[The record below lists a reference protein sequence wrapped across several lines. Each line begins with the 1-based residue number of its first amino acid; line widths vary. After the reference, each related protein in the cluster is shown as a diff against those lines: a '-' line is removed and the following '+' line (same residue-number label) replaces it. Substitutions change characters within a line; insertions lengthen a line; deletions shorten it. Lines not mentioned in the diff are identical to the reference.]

1 MSFFDHPWGRYG
13 TRGSIFLF
21 TVAAFLVGA
30 GTARTQEPAEVL
42 SLDADGRVS
51 VRATRLTSEFDLD
64 GRLDESIYQQLKPLT
79 DFTQQIP
86 EEGELGSERTE
97 AWVFFDDDNIYIGAR
112 NHESVPPSEWVANEM
127 RRDVIQLR
135 QNDSFSVMLDTFF
148 DRRNGAAFLVTP
160 IGGFSDF
167 AISNEGQR
175 VNSDWNV
182 VWDSRTARYDGG
194 WTVEMRIPFKSLRF
208 RPGRDQ
214 TWGIQLRR
222 IIRRRNEASYLTPL
236 PISAARGNSVIAG
249 LWRISEAATL
259 TDLQVPGQ
267 SLNAEVKPYGIGRM
281 TTDRTVTPEVGKDFN
296 QDLGFDVKYGIT
308 SNLTADFTY
317 NTDFAQVEV
326 DEQQVNLTRFSL
338 FFPEKREFFLEGRG
352 NFDFA
357 LGARGSAGDGTVSA
371 PTMFF
376 SRRIGLQQGKVVP
389 ILAGSRITGKVGA
402 FDVGALNIQTDAGDL
417 SGVESTNFTVLRLKR
432 DVLRRSTVGAIFT
445 NRSVSLTG
453 SGTNQLYG
461 ADAALAFGDDV
472 NLLGYLAK
480 SQTTGLNSHDLSY
493 MGRFGYT
500 GDRYGLQAGYLVV
513 EDNFNPEV
521 GFLRRDDFDQATGSA
536 RFSPRPQSISWIRRF
551 NLNASTDWL
560 WSKRGGELETRQ
572 HRAQFATELEN
583 SDQISFSVSNEFEQ
597 LYYTFPISQDVDL
610 RAGNYDFTSFR
621 TSYSFGQQRPVSGTL
636 SLRTGEFWSGNNT
649 SLGFNRGRIEM
660 TPQLSFEP
668 SYSVNWVTMPEGD
681 FTTHLGRVRFTYTF
695 TPRMYLSGLGQYN
708 SSLNTFSTNLRFRW
722 EWSPGSEVFLVYTE
736 DLSTDPFVPNRM
748 TELRNRG
755 LVIKI
760 NRLLQ
765 F

>member
-86 EEGELGSERTE
+86 EEGEPGSERTE

>member
-1 MSFFDHPWGRYG
+1 MFDHSWRRYSAFSR
-13 TRGSIFLF
+13 TWPV
-21 TVAAFLVGA
+21 TVLALLLAASSA
-30 GTARTQEPAEVL
+30 KAQEPTEVL
-42 SLDADGRVS
+42 SFDADGRIS
-51 VRATRLTSEFDLD
+51 VRATRLTGDFDLD
-64 GRLDESIYQQLKPLT
+64 GRLEESIYEQLKPLT

-86 EEGELGSERTE
+86 EEGEPGSERTE

-267 SLNAEVKPYGIGRM
+267 NLNAEVKPYGIGRM
-281 TTDRTVTPEVGKDFN
+281 TTDRTITPEVSKKFN
-296 QDLGFDVKYGIT
+296 EDLGFDVKYGIT

-357 LGARGSAGDGTVSA
+357 LGARGSAGDGGAVSA

-389 ILAGSRITGKVGA
+389 ILAGGRVTGKVGA
-402 FDVGALNIQTDAGDL
+402 VDVGALNIQTDAGDL
-417 SGVESTNFTVLRLKR
+417 PGFESTNFTVLRLKR
-432 DVLRRSTVGAIFT
+432 DVLRRSTVGAILT

-472 NLLGYLAK
+472 NFLGYLAK
-480 SQTTGLNSHDLSY
+480 SHTTGLNSHDLSY

-521 GFLRRDDFDQATGSA
+521 GFLRRDDFNQATGSA

-560 WSKRGGELETRQ
+560 WSKREGDLETRQ

-583 SDQISFSVSNEFEQ
+583 SDQVSFSVSNEFEQ
-597 LYYTFPISQDVDL
+597 LYHIFPISRGVELQ
-610 RAGNYDFTSFR
+610 AGNYDFTSFR
-621 TSYSFGQQRPVSGTL
+621 ASYSFGQQRPISGAL

-649 SLGFNRGRIEM
+649 SLGFNRGRIEV

-668 SYSVNWVTMPEGD
+668 NYSVNWVTMPEGD

-722 EWSPGSEVFLVYTE
+722 EWSPGSELFLVYTE
-736 DLSTDPFVPNRM
+736 DLDTDPFMPNRM

>member
-1 MSFFDHPWGRYG
+1 
-13 TRGSIFLF
+13 
-21 TVAAFLVGA
+21 
-30 GTARTQEPAEVL
+30 
-42 SLDADGRVS
+42 
-51 VRATRLTSEFDLD
+51 
-64 GRLDESIYQQLKPLT
+64 
-79 DFTQQIP
+79 
-86 EEGELGSERTE
+86 
-97 AWVFFDDDNIYIGAR
+97 
-112 NHESVPPSEWVANEM
+112 M

-296 QDLGFDVKYGIT
+296 EDLGFDVKYGIT

-389 ILAGSRITGKVGA
+389 ILAGGRITGKVGA

-432 DVLRRSTVGAIFT
+432 DVLRRSTVGTIFT
-445 NRSVSLTG
+445 NRSVSLAG

-472 NLLGYLAK
+472 NFLGYLAK
-480 SQTTGLNSHDLSY
+480 SQTTGLTSHDLSY

-521 GFLRRDDFDQATGSA
+521 GFLRRDDFGQATGSA

-636 SLRTGEFWSGNNT
+636 VLRTGEFWSGNNT